1 MLYERK
7 NIKDWKAL
15 VKQGNIIKIRQWE
28 DMEKEYDYSSSEN
41 AIMCEHLFTDFMKEL
56 CGKEFKITKEM
67 EEDFRK
73 YEHFYIEYFY
83 IDNYSDDVDAKEYTI
98 ISTDMIESIK
108 TTDDIVID
116 KITFIPDDKKEEII
130 KRLEKALNF
139 DREFYGKMKTIP
151 LVYFTETVQNELQ
164 EDFVTYNLIETV
176 KKM

>member
-7 NIKDWKAL
+7 SIDNWKAL
-15 VKQGNIIKIRQWE
+15 VKEGNIIKIRQWD
-28 DMEKEYDYSSSEN
+28 DMEEEYGYSSLEN
-41 AIMCEHLFTDFMKEL
+41 AIMCEHLFTDFMEEL

-67 EEDFRK
+67 EEDFK
-73 YEHFYIEYFY
+73 EYGYFY
-83 IDNYSDDVDAKEYTI
+83 TDDLDCLDVELSVI

-116 KITFIPDDKKEEII
+116 KITFISDDKKEEII
-130 KRLEKALNF
+130 KRLEKSLNF
-139 DREFYGKMKTIP
+139 DKKLYDKMKTIP

>member
-7 NIKDWKAL
+7 DIKDWKAL
-15 VKQGNIIKIRQWE
+15 VKEGNIIKIRQWD
-28 DMEKEYDYSSSEN
+28 DMEEEYGYSSLEE
-41 AIMCEHLFTDFMKEL
+41 AIMCKHLFTDFMKEL

-67 EEDFRK
+67 EEDYVRFK
-73 YEHFYIEYFY
+73 HFY
-83 IDNYSDDVDAKEYTI
+83 IDNYLDDVRIKDHII

-116 KITFIPDDKKEEII
+116 KVTFISDDKKEEII
-130 KRLEKALNF
+130 KRLEKTLHF

-151 LVYFTETVQNELQ
+151 LVYFTKTVQDELQ

-176 KKM
+176 KNL